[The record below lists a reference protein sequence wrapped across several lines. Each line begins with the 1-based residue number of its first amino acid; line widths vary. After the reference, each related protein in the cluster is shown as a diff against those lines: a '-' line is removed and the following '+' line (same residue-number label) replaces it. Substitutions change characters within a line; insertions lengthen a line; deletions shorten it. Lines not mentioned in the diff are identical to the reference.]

1 MNLQRVWVIV
11 RSGSQ
16 TAERIANRC
25 SEQLK
30 ARGCAVVCATSGLQN
45 NPYPGLLADDRLPD
59 LVLVLGGDGTVLSA
73 ARYLAAL
80 DVPILSFNVGGHL
93 GFLTHEFILLESLLG
108 DDGSGLWQR
117 LEDHHYA
124 LDQRLM
130 LQASIDRGDGIPD
143 SGDHRDK
150 QGQLCHLA
158 LNDFYL
164 RPVSYTHLTLPTIR
178 GG

>member
-1 MNLQRVWVIV
+1 MDLRRVWVIV

-25 SEQLK
+25 RDQLE
-30 ARGCAVVCATSGLQN
+30 ARGCAVICATSGLTT

-93 GFLTHEFILLESLLG
+93 GFLTHEFVLLESLLSG
-108 DDGSGLWQR
+108 DGSGLWKR
-117 LEDHHYA
+117 L
-124 LDQRLM
+124 R
-130 LQASIDRGDGIPD
+130 I
-143 SGDHRDK
+143 
-150 QGQLCHLA
+150 
-158 LNDFYL
+158 
-164 RPVSYTHLTLPTIR
+164 TITPSPN
-178 GG
+178 G